1 MFNLSNKVA
10 VVTGASRGIGKS
22 IAKAYARANAHV
34 VCVSRTEKALTV
46 VVEEIKKENGSASVS
61 ACDVSDPETFTKL
74 IKDTG
79 DTYGSVDILINN
91 AGIYGGERQSFGDI
105 DYAQWTRVLEVNTLG
120 PYRVSTALANQV
132 GNSEQRLM
140 VNVSSAMGSI
150 ERYTTG
156 GHYIYRSSK
165 AALNMVTVNLAHDLR
180 SRGITVLS
188 VHPGWVRTDMG
199 GSSADIS
206 TQTSAA
212 GLRQLISNATIED
225 SGRFFSWD
233 GSALPW

>member
-1 MFNLSNKVA
+1 MTNKRPS
-10 VVTGASRGIGKS
+10 VVITGANRGIGLALVSQYLADDWQVYGCCRQPELATQLAGLASNSALS
-22 IAKAYARANAHV
+22 IHQLD
-34 VCVSRTEKALTV
+34 VSNPDS
-46 VVEEIKKENGSASVS
+46 IKKLALALSEQSI
-61 ACDVSDPETFTKL
+61 DL
-74 IKDTG
+74 
-79 DTYGSVDILINN
+79 LINN
-91 AGIYGGERQSFGDI
+91 AGINGGERQSFGDI

-132 GNSEQRLM
+132 ENSEQRLM

-150 ERYTTG
+150 EQYTTG

-199 GSSADIS
+199 GASADIS

-212 GLRQLISNATIED
+212 GLRQLISNATLED

-233 GSALPW
+233 GSVLPW

>member
-1 MFNLSNKVA
+1 MTDKTAS
-10 VVTGASRGIGKS
+10 VVITGANRGIGLELTDQYLADGWQVHACCRQPQSANSLDDLASNPALAIHKLDVRDTQS
-22 IAKAYARANAHV
+22 ISMLSH
-34 VCVSRTEKALTV
+34 AL
-46 VVEEIKKENGSASVS
+46 A
-61 ACDVSDPETFTKL
+61 
-74 IKDTG
+74 DTPI
-79 DTYGSVDILINN
+79 DLLINN
-91 AGIYGGERQSFGDI
+91 AGISTDRQRQDFGAI
-105 DYAQWTRVLEVNTLG
+105 DYEDWSHVLDVNTLG
-120 PYRVSTALANQV
+120 PYRVSIALTNQV
-132 GNSEQRLM
+132 ANSERRQM
-140 VNVSSAMGSI
+140 VNISSALGSI

-199 GSSADIS
+199 GSNADIS

-212 GLRQLISNATIED
+212 GLRRLIGNTTIED

>member
-1 MFNLSNKVA
+1 MTNKRPC
-10 VVTGASRGIGKS
+10 VVITGANRGIGLELVSQYLADGWQVYGCCRRPESATQLAGLASNSALS
-22 IAKAYARANAHV
+22 IHQLDVGNPDSV
-34 VCVSRTEKALTV
+34 EKLALALS
-46 VVEEIKKENGSASVS
+46 EQSI
-61 ACDVSDPETFTKL
+61 DL
-74 IKDTG
+74 
-79 DTYGSVDILINN
+79 LINN

-105 DYAQWTRVLEVNTLG
+105 DYAQWARVLEVNTLG

-132 GNSEQRLM
+132 ENGEQRLM

-206 TQTSAA
+206 TKTSAA

>member
-1 MFNLSNKVA
+1 MTNKRPSV
-10 VVTGASRGIGKS
+10 VVTGANRGIGLELVSQYLADGWQVYGCCRRPESATQLAGLASNSALS
-22 IAKAYARANAHV
+22 IHQLDVGNPDSV
-34 VCVSRTEKALTV
+34 EKLALALS
-46 VVEEIKKENGSASVS
+46 EQSI
-61 ACDVSDPETFTKL
+61 DL
-74 IKDTG
+74 
-79 DTYGSVDILINN
+79 LINN

-105 DYAQWTRVLEVNTLG
+105 DYAQWAQVLEVNTLG

-132 GNSEQRLM
+132 GSSGRRLM

-206 TQTSAA
+206 TKTSAA

>member
-1 MFNLSNKVA
+1 MINKRPSV
-10 VVTGASRGIGKS
+10 VVTGANRGIGLELVSQYLADDWQVYGCCRRPELATELTGLAPNSALS
-22 IAKAYARANAHV
+22 IHQLDVGNPDSVK
-34 VCVSRTEKALTV
+34 KLALALS
-46 VVEEIKKENGSASVS
+46 EQSI
-61 ACDVSDPETFTKL
+61 DL
-74 IKDTG
+74 
-79 DTYGSVDILINN
+79 LINN

-120 PYRVSTALANQV
+120 PYRVSTALANPV
-132 GNSEQRLM
+132 GNSEQRLI

-188 VHPGWVRTDMG
+188 VPPGWVRTDMG

-206 TQTSAA
+206 PRTSAA
-212 GLRQLISNATIED
+212 GLRQLISNATIKD

>member
-1 MFNLSNKVA
+1 MANKRPSV
-10 VVTGASRGIGKS
+10 VVTGANRGIGLDLVSQYLADDWQVYGCCRRPELATQLAGLASNSALS
-22 IAKAYARANAHV
+22 IHQ
-34 VCVSRTEKALTV
+34 L
-46 VVEEIKKENGSASVS
+46 
-61 ACDVSDPETFTKL
+61 DVGNP
-74 IKDTG
+74 
-79 DTYGSVDILINN
+79 GSVKKLAFALSEQSIDLLINN

-120 PYRVSTALANQV
+120 PYRVSTALANPV
-132 GNSEQRLM
+132 GNSEQRLI

-206 TQTSAA
+206 PRTRAA
-212 GLRQLISNATIED
+212 GLRQLISNATIKD
-225 SGRFFSWD
+225 SGRCFSWD

>member
-1 MFNLSNKVA
+1 MTNKRPSV
-10 VVTGASRGIGKS
+10 VVTGANRGIGLELVSQYLVDDWQVYGCCRRPELATELTGLAPNSVLS
-22 IAKAYARANAHV
+22 IHQLDVGNPDSVKNL
-34 VCVSRTEKALTV
+34 ALALS
-46 VVEEIKKENGSASVS
+46 ELSI
-61 ACDVSDPETFTKL
+61 DL
-74 IKDTG
+74 
-79 DTYGSVDILINN
+79 LINN

-120 PYRVSTALANQV
+120 AYRVSTALANQV

-165 AALNMVTVNLAHDLR
+165 AALNMVTGNLAHDLR

-206 TQTSAA
+206 TKTSAA

>member
-1 MFNLSNKVA
+1 MTNKRPSV
-10 VVTGASRGIGKS
+10 VVTGANRGIGLELVSQYLADDWQVYGCCRRPELATELTGLATNSALS
-22 IAKAYARANAHV
+22 IHQLDVGNPDSVK
-34 VCVSRTEKALTV
+34 KLALALS
-46 VVEEIKKENGSASVS
+46 EQSI
-61 ACDVSDPETFTKL
+61 DL
-74 IKDTG
+74 
-79 DTYGSVDILINN
+79 LINN

-120 PYRVSTALANQV
+120 PYRVSTALANPV
-132 GNSEQRLM
+132 GNSEQRLI

-206 TQTSAA
+206 PRTSAA
-212 GLRQLISNATIED
+212 GLRQLISNATIKD

>member
-1 MFNLSNKVA
+1 MANKRPSV
-10 VVTGASRGIGKS
+10 VVTGANRGIGLEVVSQYLADDWQVYGCCRRPELATQLAGLASNSALS
-22 IAKAYARANAHV
+22 IQQLDVGNPSSVK
-34 VCVSRTEKALTV
+34 KLALALS
-46 VVEEIKKENGSASVS
+46 EQSI
-61 ACDVSDPETFTKL
+61 DL
-74 IKDTG
+74 
-79 DTYGSVDILINN
+79 LINN

-120 PYRVSTALANQV
+120 PYRVSTALANPV
-132 GNSEQRLM
+132 GNSEQRLI

-180 SRGITVLS
+180 SRGITVLA

-206 TQTSAA
+206 PRTSAA
-212 GLRQLISNATIED
+212 GLRQLISNATIKD
-225 SGRFFSWD
+225 RGRFFSWD

>member
-1 MFNLSNKVA
+1 MANKRSS
-10 VVTGASRGIGKS
+10 VVITGANRGIGLELVSQYLADDWQVYGCCRQPELATQLAGLASNSALS
-22 IAKAYARANAHV
+22 IHQ
-34 VCVSRTEKALTV
+34 L
-46 VVEEIKKENGSASVS
+46 
-61 ACDVSDPETFTKL
+61 DVGNP
-74 IKDTG
+74 
-79 DTYGSVDILINN
+79 GSVKKLALALSEQTIDLLINN

-120 PYRVSTALANQV
+120 PYRVSTALANPV
-132 GNSEQRLM
+132 GNSEQRLI

-199 GSSADIS
+199 GASADIS
-206 TQTSAA
+206 PQTSAA
-212 GLRQLISNATIED
+212 GLRQLISNATIKD

>member
-1 MFNLSNKVA
+1 MSKDIKAV
-10 VVTGASRGIGKS
+10 VVTGAGAGIGRA
-22 IAKAYARANAHV
+22 IAIRMAKEGYAVAVVDVDADRADRVAQEIRMESGSAEAITCDVGDKAQVFHMV
-34 VCVSRTEKALTV
+34 EKAAQV
-46 VVEEIKKENGSASVS
+46 VGEI
-61 ACDVSDPETFTKL
+61 DL
-74 IKDTG
+74 
-79 DTYGSVDILINN
+79 LINN

-105 DYAQWTRVLEVNTLG
+105 DYAQWARVLEVNTLG

>member
-1 MFNLSNKVA
+1 MTNKRPSV
-10 VVTGASRGIGKS
+10 VVTGANRGIGLELVSQYLADDWQVYGCCRQPELATQLAGLASNSALSMHQLDVGNPDSVEKLALALSEQS
-22 IAKAYARANAHV
+22 ID
-34 VCVSRTEKALTV
+34 L
-46 VVEEIKKENGSASVS
+46 
-61 ACDVSDPETFTKL
+61 
-74 IKDTG
+74 
-79 DTYGSVDILINN
+79 LINN

-120 PYRVSTALANQV
+120 PYRVSTTLANPV
-132 GNSEQRLM
+132 GNSEQRLI

-206 TQTSAA
+206 PRTSAA
-212 GLRQLISNATIED
+212 GLRQLISNATIKD
-225 SGRFFSWD
+225 SGRFYSWD

>member
-1 MFNLSNKVA
+1 MTNKRPSV
-10 VVTGASRGIGKS
+10 VVTGANRGIGLEFVSQYLADGWQVYGCCRRPESATQLAGLASNSALS
-22 IAKAYARANAHV
+22 IHELDVGNPDSV
-34 VCVSRTEKALTV
+34 EKLALALS
-46 VVEEIKKENGSASVS
+46 EQSI
-61 ACDVSDPETFTKL
+61 DL
-74 IKDTG
+74 
-79 DTYGSVDILINN
+79 LINN

-105 DYAQWTRVLEVNTLG
+105 DYAQWARVLEVNTLG

-132 GNSEQRLM
+132 ENGEQRLM

-206 TQTSAA
+206 TQTSVA
-212 GLRQLISNATIED
+212 GLRQLISNKNIED

>member
-1 MFNLSNKVA
+1 MATKQPS
-10 VVTGASRGIGKS
+10 VVITGANRGIGLELVSQYLADDWQVDACCRRPELATQLAGLALNSTLS
-22 IAKAYARANAHV
+22 IHQLDVANPESV
-34 VCVSRTEKALTV
+34 KKLSLALL
-46 VVEEIKKENGSASVS
+46 EQPI
-61 ACDVSDPETFTKL
+61 DL
-74 IKDTG
+74 
-79 DTYGSVDILINN
+79 LINN

-105 DYAQWTRVLEVNTLG
+105 DYDQWKQVLDVNTLG

-132 GNSEQRLM
+132 GNSERRLM

-212 GLRQLISNATIED
+212 GLRQLISNSTIDD

>member
-1 MFNLSNKVA
+1 MTNKRPSV
-10 VVTGASRGIGKS
+10 VVTGANRGIGLELVSQYLADGWQVYGCCRRPESATQLAGLASNSALS
-22 IAKAYARANAHV
+22 IHQLDVGNPDSV
-34 VCVSRTEKALTV
+34 EKVALALS
-46 VVEEIKKENGSASVS
+46 EQSI
-61 ACDVSDPETFTKL
+61 DL
-74 IKDTG
+74 
-79 DTYGSVDILINN
+79 LINN

-105 DYAQWTRVLEVNTLG
+105 DYAQWARVLEVNTLG

-132 GNSEQRLM
+132 ENGEQRLM

-212 GLRQLISNATIED
+212 GLRQLISNSTIDD

>member
-1 MFNLSNKVA
+1 MANKQPSV
-10 VVTGASRGIGKS
+10 VVTGANRGIGLELVSQYLADDWQVYGCCRRPESATQLAGLASNSALS
-22 IAKAYARANAHV
+22 IHQLDVGNPDSV
-34 VCVSRTEKALTV
+34 EKLALALS
-46 VVEEIKKENGSASVS
+46 EQSI
-61 ACDVSDPETFTKL
+61 DL
-74 IKDTG
+74 
-79 DTYGSVDILINN
+79 LINN
-91 AGIYGGERQSFGDI
+91 AGIYGGERQSFADI

-206 TQTSAA
+206 TKTSAA

>member
-1 MFNLSNKVA
+1 MATKQPS
-10 VVTGASRGIGKS
+10 VVITGANRGIGLELVSQYLADDWQVYACCRRPELATQLAGLALNSTLS
-22 IAKAYARANAHV
+22 IHQLDVGNPESVKKL
-34 VCVSRTEKALTV
+34 SLALL
-46 VVEEIKKENGSASVS
+46 EQPI
-61 ACDVSDPETFTKL
+61 DL
-74 IKDTG
+74 
-79 DTYGSVDILINN
+79 LINN

-105 DYAQWTRVLEVNTLG
+105 DYDQWKQVLDVNTLG

-132 GNSEQRLM
+132 GNSARRLM

-212 GLRQLISNATIED
+212 GLRQLISNSTIDD

>member
-1 MFNLSNKVA
+1 MTNKRPSV
-10 VVTGASRGIGKS
+10 VVTGANRGIGLELVSQYLADDWQVYGCCRRPELATQLAGLASNSALS
-22 IAKAYARANAHV
+22 IHQ
-34 VCVSRTEKALTV
+34 L
-46 VVEEIKKENGSASVS
+46 
-61 ACDVSDPETFTKL
+61 DVGNP
-74 IKDTG
+74 
-79 DTYGSVDILINN
+79 GSVKKLALALSEQSIDLLINN
-91 AGIYGGERQSFGDI
+91 AGIYGGERHTFGDI
-105 DYAQWTRVLEVNTLG
+105 DYAQLTRVLEVNTLG
-120 PYRVSTALANQV
+120 PYRVSTALANPV
-132 GNSEQRLM
+132 GNSEQRLI

-206 TQTSAA
+206 PQTSAA
-212 GLRQLISNATIED
+212 GLRQLISNATIKD